1 MPRAT
6 SPRKA
11 RVGLYN
17 AEISAGSLLVTESR
31 RIATLM
37 LRKPTDAQWDHAIKE
52 ENILQKKPATAQ
64 RQARLLRNRLS
75 TLDDNGLTMVVDEG
89 GELCRQILLVAS
101 MRHSL
106 LLADFVR
113 DVYIDDVR
121 KLERTLSHRRWDFF
135 LIECEHR
142 DDAVR
147 GWSASTREKL
157 FQVIVRILTEAGYLD
172 STRKRGL
179 TPPMLHPK
187 TKAYLKQLGDNETLA
202 RMEISR

>member
-11 RVGLYN
+11 LVGLYN

-75 TLDDNGLTMVVDEG
+75 TLDDNGLTMVADEG
-89 GELCRQILLVAS
+89 GELCRQILMAAS

-121 KLERTLSHRRWDFF
+121 KLERTLSRRRVDRMP
-135 LIECEHR
+135 ER
-142 DDAVR
+142 PAV
-147 GWSASTREKL
+147 A
-157 FQVIVRILTEAGYLD
+157 LTAAL
-172 STRKRGL
+172 RA
-179 TPPMLHPK
+179 P
-187 TKAYLKQLGDNETLA
+187 
-202 RMEISR
+202 